1 MHFIR
6 KAKEMLKHDFSIKLV
21 ATVTTLT
28 LNVALN
34 DDFKTEKV
42 SRYS

>member
-1 MHFIR
+1 
-6 KAKEMLKHDFSIKLV
+6 MLKHDFSIKLV

-34 DDFKTEKV
+34 DYFKAQKV
-42 SRYS
+42 TCNS